1 MMKYSNRNCL
11 LARDDVGRCK
21 PTTRAL
27 PPDGFTYGKAELR
40 DNEGAD
46 RGKHHYM
53 NFVLL

>member
-1 MMKYSNRNCL
+1 MKYSNRNCL

-46 RGKHHYM
+46 RGKRHYM